1 MALARNKKPDASA
14 IAAFGAAAEARPDE
28 AAAATLAP
36 AKATK
41 VTKPSPANTGEEQRP
56 KSSLV
61 RWTDEELR
69 DRLIDYSKRERYPL
83 QQVMIEALRIG
94 LDQIEKR

>member
-14 IAAFGAAAEARPDE
+14 IAAFGAAAEARPDD
-28 AAAATLAP
+28 AAAAAAAQART
-36 AKATK
+36 TK
-41 VTKPSPANTGEEQRP
+41 VTKPSPVNAGEEQRP

-61 RWTDEELR
+61 RWTDEDLR
-69 DRLIDYSKRERYPL
+69 DRLIDYSKRERYSL
-83 QQVMIEALRIG
+83 QHLMIEALKIG